1 MIDKV
6 VTLENDLTYYILDE
20 YISEDGN
27 NYVFGVQIDVET
39 DTLSTNYIFLKAISE
54 LNDTHFDNIIDK
66 DEYLKIGNIF
76 LNRLTD

>member
-20 YISEDGN
+20 YTSEDGN
-27 NYVFGVQIDVET
+27 NYVFGIQIDVET
-39 DTLSTNYIFLKAISE
+39 DTLSTNYIFLKAIGE
-54 LNDTHFDNIIDK
+54 LNDTHFDNILDK

-76 LNRLTD
+76 LNRLTN

>member
-20 YISEDGN
+20 YTSEDGN
-27 NYVFGVQIDVET
+27 NYVFGVQIDAET
-39 DTLSTNYIFLKAISE
+39 DALSTNYIFLKAIGE
-54 LNDTHFDNIIDK
+54 LNDTRFDNITDK

-76 LNRLTD
+76 LNRLTN